1 MIAGAAGFVPGVR
14 SFYLLGLDPGGAANM
29 DRCELTGTGA
39 RSSSVSPGTQS
50 NARGWRDV
58 LLHLPVGVNC
68 QSGDP
73 FQPNQEPN
81 TLAKL
86 RALEAS
92 GHRGA
97 VALITKWAVSDRTL
111 QAIAQLDLDLF
122 LFYSVTGLR
131 ESPIHT
137 QEQTLASYLSA
148 CQILPKRRV
157 AIVIRPIIPGQN
169 DDLATLAPILDAAQQ
184 GQGLLIARGFR
195 DRSWQLLTNQEFMS
209 TLAQESERRGL
220 RVFQRTVCLVG
231 AMHGTA
237 CRLHGNGIDEA
248 GLAVSAA
255 FGYDVS
261 LHTDPATGSRSVT
274 VSAGTERLSM
284 GDAHFVQILTGA
296 EIRCDNPV
304 SSNQLVHAKGPEGIA
319 LDCSSSWFTYA
330 RTTPC
335 QVACFYCE
343 TAYRPRVWGEVGCVP
358 LALTATAVIKT

>member
-1 MIAGAAGFVPGVR
+1 MGCLRQTRCKR
-14 SFYLLGLDPGGAANM
+14 SHSSILTSSCSIPSPACASRRSIPRSRLWRVIFPPVSLLP
-29 DRCELTGTGA
+29 
-39 RSSSVSPGTQS
+39 Q
-50 NARGWRDV
+50 
-58 LLHLPVGVNC
+58 
-68 QSGDP
+68 
-73 FQPNQEPN
+73 
-81 TLAKL
+81 
-86 RALEAS
+86 
-92 GHRGA
+92 
-97 VALITKWAVSDRTL
+97 
-111 QAIAQLDLDLF
+111 
-122 LFYSVTGLR
+122 
-131 ESPIHT
+131 
-137 QEQTLASYLSA
+137 
-148 CQILPKRRV
+148 RRV

-169 DDLATLAPILDAAQQ
+169 DDLATLAPILDAAQR

-195 DRSWQLLTNQEFMS
+195 DRSWQLLTNQDFMS

-237 CRLHGNGIDEA
+237 CRLHGNVIDEA

-261 LHTDPATGSRSVT
+261 LQTDPASDSRSVT

-296 EIRCDNPV
+296 EIHCDNPV

-343 TAYRPRVWGEVGCVP
+343 TAYRSRVWGEVGCVP
-358 LALTATAVIKT
+358 LALTPLLSSKLREVS